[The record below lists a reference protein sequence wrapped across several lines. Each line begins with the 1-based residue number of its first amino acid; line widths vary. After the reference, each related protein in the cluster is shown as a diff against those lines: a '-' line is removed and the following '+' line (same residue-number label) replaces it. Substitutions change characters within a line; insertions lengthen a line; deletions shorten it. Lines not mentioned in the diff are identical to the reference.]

1 MEPIGNISAILL
13 ITVVF
18 ILLVF
23 GELLYFDTYPPQ
35 MTGDVEIGQWM
46 GSFKKWASI
55 CIASAG
61 LASLLWYI
69 LAQWGFK
76 INRWEDTGGKRS
88 IWFLLFL
95 IPIIITVVSCIY
107 VERTENSQWL
117 IYLFFTLNG
126 LLPYYITT
134 FLFSPAGFKY
144 IPIGAKPIRSR
155 CFW

>member
-35 MTGDVEIGQWM
+35 MTTDVDIGQWRA
-46 GSFKKWASI
+46 SFQNWASI
-55 CIASAG
+55 CIACAG
-61 LASLLWYI
+61 VASLLWYI

-107 VERTENSQWL
+107 VEQTENSQWL
-117 IYLFFTLNG
+117 IYLFFSLNG
-126 LLPYYITT
+126 LLPYYGTT
-134 FLFSPAGFKY
+134 LLLSPSAFKY
-144 IPIGAKPIRSR
+144 IPIGAKSIRSR